1 MSKVDDS
8 KISIIIPCLGGIEY
22 IDELFDSLVNQT
34 FKKFEIIFVNSNCIE
49 SDQIEKKI
57 LQYSTLDI
65 KIFPTLPLC
74 PGDARNL
81 GVLQANSSLLAFLD
95 VRTIPY
101 QDWLEKILEF
111 KLKFNHDIVL
121 GKFVCE
127 TDTKFQELAKSATFG
142 NYPSDSLPGSM
153 LSKDLFNNIG
163 DFIHGARSGEDEEW
177 LGRVQNSQYSI
188 GRIDHA
194 KLSYYG
200 LPKSAADLAKKW
212 FFYSIKSAPINVAQ
226 SQKGAYF
233 LLMFLFLIYFFFNW
247 NYIFTNDQW
256 DKSPYFIP
264 HINKIVWSIFF
275 FMYFFF
281 RGFYMPLRRGVNKNF
296 LFPYNW
302 LKVSLIGLLIDLSK
316 LPGRILGYFY
326 FIKIKLSNFNK

>member
-1 MSKVDDS
+1 MIRICARELKGSTSRRNLVS
-8 KISIIIPCLGGIEY
+8 KIRVRCFSRIPAPTWSVEELNLNSSKNSSINVIQD
-22 IDELFDSLVNQT
+22 DELNLLSQRCLIDLDQF
-34 FKKFEIIFVNSNCIE
+34 
-49 SDQIEKKI
+49 SDEE
-57 LQYSTLDI
+57 
-65 KIFPTLPLC
+65 
-74 PGDARNL
+74 R
-81 GVLQANSSLLAFLD
+81 
-95 VRTIPY
+95 
-101 QDWLEKILEF
+101 QD
-111 KLKFNHDIVL
+111 LKNEL
-121 GKFVCE
+121 GKMMKCISLVCE

-233 LLMFLFLIYFFFNW
+233 FLMFLFLIYFFFNW

-275 FMYFFF
+275 FMY
-281 RGFYMPLRRGVNKNF
+281 L
-296 LFPYNW
+296 W
-302 LKVSLIGLLIDLSK
+302 SK
-316 LPGRILGYFY
+316 LSENTKNRVLMLIFGLFLISIFVLLF
-326 FIKIKLSNFNK
+326 LLMN